1 MCAMLHL
8 YYGNDVVA
16 VRKKALGFITELE
29 ERGYS
34 LERIESETYQ
44 SGVCADIAGSLSL
57 FEGKTV
63 YLLDTPSLNAT
74 FLEEVEKMLPLFK
87 ESSDAFVVLEG
98 TLLAP
103 AKKMYAKY
111 ADGVEETMG
120 EKAERFNA
128 FSLADALSLKDKK
141 TLWLGLQEA
150 NSEGLSSEEI
160 IGTLWWQ
167 LKTLRLANVTAST
180 VQAGMKDF
188 PYNKAKRSLRNFK
201 EGELEKL
208 SQTLLAVYH
217 DGHAGKRDIDL
228 ALEKWTL
235 TI

>member
-1 MCAMLHL
+1 MLHV
-8 YYGNDVVA
+8 YFGNDTIS
-16 VRKKALGFITELE
+16 VRKKAFAFISICEEEGFE
-29 ERGYS
+29 
-34 LERIESETYQ
+34 LERIEAESYQ
-44 SGVCADIAGSLSL
+44 SGQCVNIAGSLSL
-57 FEGKTV
+57 FGEKTV
-63 YLLDTPSLNAT
+63 YLLDTPSSNAL
-74 FLEEVEKMLPLFK
+74 FLEELESALPLFK
-87 ESSDAFVVLEG
+87 ESSDRFVVIEG

-103 AKKMYAKY
+103 AKKMYGKY
-111 ADGVEETMG
+111 AEKLEETVG

-128 FSLADALSLKDKK
+128 FSLADSLALKDKK

-150 NSEGLSSEEI
+150 NREGLSSEEI

-167 LKTLRLANVTAST
+167 LKTLRLAGVTTTAT
-180 VQAGMKDF
+180 QAGMKDF

-208 SQTLLAVYH
+208 SETLLSVYH

>member
-1 MCAMLHL
+1 L

-16 VRKKALGFITELE
+16 VRKKALEFIAELE
-29 ERGYS
+29 DQGYS

-57 FEGKTV
+57 FGGKTV
-63 YLLDTPSLNAT
+63 YLLDTPSANTT
-74 FLEEVEKMLPLFK
+74 FLEEVEKTLSLFK
-87 ESSDAFVVLEG
+87 ESSDMFVVLEG

-103 AKKMYAKY
+103 AKKMYGKY
-111 ADGVEETMG
+111 AESIEETTG

-128 FSLADALSLKDKK
+128 FALADALLLKDKK
-141 TLWLGLQEA
+141 TLWLLLQDA
-150 NSEGLSSEEI
+150 MREGLSSEEI

-167 LKTLRLANVTAST
+167 LKTLRLAALTKSAGD
-180 VQAGMKDF
+180 AGMKDF

-201 EGELEKL
+201 EGELESL
-208 SQTLLAVYH
+208 SASLLAVYH
-217 DGHAGKRDIDL
+217 DGHGGKRDIDL

>member
-1 MCAMLHL
+1 MLHV
-8 YYGNDVVA
+8 YFGNDTIS
-16 VRKKALGFITELE
+16 VRKKAFAFITACE
-29 ERGYS
+29 EDGFGV
-34 LERIESETYQ
+34 ERIEAESYQ
-44 SGVCADIAGSLSL
+44 SGQCANIAGSLSL
-57 FEGKTV
+57 FGGKTV
-63 YLLDTPSLNAT
+63 YLLDTPSNNNL
-74 FLEEVEKMLPLFK
+74 FLEELESVLPLLK
-87 ESSDAFVVLEG
+87 ESSDQFVVLEG

-103 AKKMYAKY
+103 AKKMYGKY
-111 ADGVEETMG
+111 ADKLEETTG
-120 EKAERFNA
+120 EKVERFNA
-128 FSLADALSLKDKK
+128 FSLADSLALKDKK
-141 TLWLGLQEA
+141 MLWIGLQDA
-150 NSEGLSSEEI
+150 KREGLSSEEI

-167 LKTLRLANVTAST
+167 LKTLRLANVTASA

-201 EGELEKL
+201 EGELEKF